1 MNIYRIPL
9 SKRGEILFHAK
20 GEVQANAFM
29 GSNEISFGDLI
40 RPWTI
45 NLWRVFIGSI
55 SIKLIKREFSSP
67 FPLRQEGG
75 IVCLRMKIPY

>member
-9 SKRGEILFHAK
+9 SKKGEILFHAK
-20 GEVQANAFM
+20 GEVQENAFM
-29 GSNEISFGDLI
+29 GSNEISFGHLI

-55 SIKLIKREFSSP
+55 SIKLIRQEFSCP
-67 FPLRQEGG
+67 FPLSQKGEASSA
-75 IVCLRMKIPY
+75 